1 MKEFDIT
8 TALHEDGCV
17 KGGSSCL
24 GVRVGFREIEKLGR
38 EVGYE

>member
-17 KGGSSCL
+17 KGGSSGL
-24 GVRVGFREIEKLGR
+24 GARMSYSQMGEPGR
-38 EVGYE
+38 DGDNE